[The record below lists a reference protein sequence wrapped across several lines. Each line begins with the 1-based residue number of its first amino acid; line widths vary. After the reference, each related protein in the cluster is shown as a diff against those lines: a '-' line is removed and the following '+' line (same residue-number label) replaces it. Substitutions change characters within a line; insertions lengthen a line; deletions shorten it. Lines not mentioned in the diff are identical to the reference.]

1 MLQTLKPGSRWLTR
15 NRSAATQQ
23 RGSSLVFSLVILTA
37 ITLGAIVAMQR
48 STLQLR
54 MIGNMQHQ
62 QAIFND
68 TMSDLNTLFDG
79 LRNANT
85 ANQILGD
92 MIIAENISIANG
104 NPAGTAQLNPYSF
117 NLLDQPLR
125 NTGTSSTTNR
135 LRMLAPPEESSQSLK
150 VHKNSSAGTLVP
162 YYFASNV
169 LGVDV
174 NNQTR
179 SRQEAGFFYMAPAP
193 Q

>member
-37 ITLGAIVAMQR
+37 ITLGAVVAMQR

-62 QAIFND
+62 QTIFND
-68 TMSDLNTLFDG
+68 TMGNLNTLLNG
-79 LRNANT
+79 LRNGNI

-92 MIIAENISIANG
+92 MINTENTSIANG
-104 NPAGTAQLNPYSF
+104 NPPGTAQLNPYLY
-117 NLLDQPLR
+117 NLLPQPPQ
-125 NTGTSSTTNR
+125 NAGTAATTNNI
-135 LRMLAPPEESSQSLK
+135 RMLYLPGNAPQSLK
-150 VHKNSSAGTLVP
+150 LHESSSAGTLVP
-162 YYFASNV
+162 YYFASNA

-174 NNQTR
+174 NNQSR